1 MEFKDVTEWMNNV
14 YERKNAD
21 YGNSFGETFEEYGL
35 VSSAVRLN
43 DKLKRFKRLIKQEAQ
58 VQDESI
64 KDTLLDIANYAV
76 LTLVEMSKRETN

>member
-1 MEFKDVTEWMNNV
+1 MEFKEVTEWMNNV

-76 LTLVEMSKRETN
+76 LTLVEMSKRATN

>member
-1 MEFKDVTEWMNNV
+1 MEFKEVTEWMNNV

-21 YGNSFGETFEEYGL
+21 YGNSFGETFEEFGL

-76 LTLVEMSKRETN
+76 LTLVEMSKK

>member
-1 MEFKDVTEWMNNV
+1 MEFKEVTEWMNNV

-76 LTLVEMSKRETN
+76 LTLVEMSKRKNH

>member
-1 MEFKDVTEWMNNV
+1 MEFKEVTEWMNNV

-64 KDTLLDIANYAV
+64 KDTLLDIANYAA
-76 LTLVEMSKRETN
+76 LTLVEMSKRENN

>member
-1 MEFKDVTEWMNNV
+1 MEFKEVTEWMNNV

-21 YGNSFGETFEEYGL
+21 YGNSFGETFEEFGL

-76 LTLVEMSKRETN
+76 LTLVEMSKHETH